1 MERDMMIEY
10 LESEVAF
17 WKEQF
22 ETLVDILC
30 SKPCYKA
37 EDLEKVIDNIVHKKN
52 LE

>member
-30 SKPCYKA
+30 SKSDCKVDDLYK
-37 EDLEKVIDNIVHKKN
+37 VVDNIVYKKN